1 MTDTLPTAAALVD
14 AGRVLFGRHGYDGTS
29 VRSLTRHAGANL
41 GAVTYHFGSK
51 EALYRAVLAS
61 GLEPLA
67 AGVAEIAAQ
76 PGEAL
81 DRVEWVTRLCCAY
94 LAENPD
100 VPSLLVRQI
109 AGDGSLPEPAQQ
121 ALSRIESTLAG
132 VIEDG
137 QRSGEIRD
145 ADSRMLARSVL
156 AEPLMRSL
164 GWLPASSGEGL
175 DEAEPEMG
183 PSEGDLDEHT
193 VEFVLAALKK
203 PGPARG
209 RTRR

>member
-1 MTDTLPTAAALVD
+1 MTDRLPTAAALVD
-14 AGRVLFGRHGYDGTS
+14 AGRALFGRYGYEGTS

-76 PGEAL
+76 PGDAL

-94 LAENPD
+94 LVENPD

-109 AGDGSLPEPAQQ
+109 AGDGSLPEPARG
-121 ALSRIESTLAG
+121 ALARIVTTLSG
-132 VIEDG
+132 VIRDG
-137 QRSGEIRD
+137 QREGVIREGEPGL
-145 ADSRMLARSVL
+145 LARSVL
-156 AEPLMRSL
+156 SEPLMRSL
-164 GWLPASSGEGL
+164 GWLST
-175 DEAEPEMG
+175 AEPGVEEHSVEYVMAALRA
-183 PSEGDLDEHT
+183 PESEGRR
-193 VEFVLAALKK
+193 
-203 PGPARG
+203 RG
-209 RTRR
+209 RLTRR